1 MRLCI
6 QAIDNIL
13 QIAPV
18 WDFRGP
24 PFRFKHAKGRDESYA
39 MVPVSSFLQNGL
51 AIALVSTFV
60 TSYILFQGIAAAV
73 RDRSPSL
80 ALMVSPYDA

>member
-1 MRLCI
+1 
-6 QAIDNIL
+6 
-13 QIAPV
+13 
-18 WDFRGP
+18 
-24 PFRFKHAKGRDESYA
+24 